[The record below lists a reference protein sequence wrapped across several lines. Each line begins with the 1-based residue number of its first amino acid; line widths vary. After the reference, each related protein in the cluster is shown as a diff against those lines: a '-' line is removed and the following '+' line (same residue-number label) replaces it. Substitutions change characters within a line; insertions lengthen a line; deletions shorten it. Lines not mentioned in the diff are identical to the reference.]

1 MQILTRGMTIE
12 LSSIKLEI
20 DPQRNDVMLLILVNI
35 LDLVQKFKQRT
46 TITLRI
52 TYGSCV
58 IKKRNKITSMWIY

>member
-1 MQILTRGMTIE
+1 MQNLTRGMNFE
-12 LSSIKLEI
+12 LSSIKLGI
-20 DPQRNDVMLLILVNI
+20 DPQLNDVMLSILVNI

-52 TYGSCV
+52 TYGSYV